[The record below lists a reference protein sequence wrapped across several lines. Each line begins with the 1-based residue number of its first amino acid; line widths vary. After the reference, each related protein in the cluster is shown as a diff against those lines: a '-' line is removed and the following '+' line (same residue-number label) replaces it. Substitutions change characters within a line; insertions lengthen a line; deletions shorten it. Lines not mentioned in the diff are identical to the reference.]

1 MKNFQDSKKKM
12 MRINS
17 RKDSQKCHV
26 MTDKITKS
34 WIWLLKKTILKFL
47 LKKPPMMD
55 KKTDEKILKRFQK
68 EKST

>member
-1 MKNFQDSKKKM
+1 MNKKVTLSELPNKSLVRKIKKKKKNHIMKNFQDSKKKM

-34 WIWLLKKTILKFL
+34 
-47 LKKPPMMD
+47 
-55 KKTDEKILKRFQK
+55 
-68 EKST
+68 